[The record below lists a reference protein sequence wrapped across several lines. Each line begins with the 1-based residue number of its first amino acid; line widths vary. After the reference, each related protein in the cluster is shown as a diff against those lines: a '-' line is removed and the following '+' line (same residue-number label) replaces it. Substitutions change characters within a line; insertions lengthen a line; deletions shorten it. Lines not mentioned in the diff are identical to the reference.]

1 VNIVVISKNISSWL
15 LELAKARRFGLLK
28 YSIFL
33 LAIMALRA
41 GTFCST
47 FAVTLHTLAA
57 LVTRVDGHA
66 TGEQGASLRRRV
78 PQTEQRVEP
87 IAANETCHAEERLAE
102 PRSTNQGVLPPR
114 GWNAVFKAWR
124 QQVQSIE
131 PCAES

>member
-1 VNIVVISKNISSWL
+1 
-15 LELAKARRFGLLK
+15 
-28 YSIFL
+28 
-33 LAIMALRA
+33 MAFIA

-66 TGEQGASLRRRV
+66 TAEQGASLTRRV
-78 PQTEQRVEP
+78 PQPDRHVER
-87 IAANETCHAEERLAE
+87 IAVREKCHAEDTLAE
-102 PRSTNQGVLPPR
+102 PRSTTQGVLPPS
-114 GWNAVFKAWR
+114 GWNAVFKTWR